1 MFGAAPSKL
10 PQQIGFLLLPHFSM
24 IAFASAVESLRL
36 ANRTSGRA
44 LYAWSLI
51 TRDGQPVKASNGI
64 AIPPDASMESAPA
77 FEMLMVCS
85 GIGGHLYNDKT
96 VFSWLRRLDRKG
108 INIGA
113 LCTGSHVLARAGLLE
128 GYRCTIHWENITG
141 FIEEFPGI
149 EITNELFEIDRNRFT
164 CSGGTAALDMMLNL
178 IGRQHGHELAAAVS
192 EQFIHERIR
201 DEHDHQ
207 RMALTARLGVRHPK
221 LIQVIKLMEQH
232 LEEPLDRAALAQRV
246 RLSTRQLERLFGK
259 YLGRSPARYYLELR
273 LNRARLLLLQTNMSV
288 IDVALACGFV
298 SASHFSKC
306 YRDFFGKTPRK
317 ERGLPLISGAEA
329 NAPPPLSVQGGG
341 GERKAR
347 AG

>member
-1 MFGAAPSKL
+1 MTAAPPGEVAVEVRGLTKRFGSVL
-10 PQQIGFLLLPHFSM
+10 AVDALTFSVQPGRVTGFLGPNGAGKTTTMRVMVGLTP
-24 IAFASAVESLRL
+24 A
-36 ANRTSGRA
+36 TSGRV
-44 LYAWSLI
+44 
-51 TRDGQPVKASNGI
+51 T
-64 AIPPDASMESAPA
+64 
-77 FEMLMVCS
+77 
-85 GIGGHLYNDKT
+85 IGGHLYNDKT

-108 INIGA
+108 TNIGA

-201 DEHDHQ
+201 DQHDHQ

-232 LEEPLDRAALAQRV
+232 LEEPLDRAALAAKV

-259 YLGRSPARYYLELR
+259 YLRRSPARYYLELR

-317 ERGLPLISGAEA
+317 ERGLPLVSGAEA
-329 NAPPPLSVQGGG
+329 NSPHPPVASATGPSLS
-341 GERKAR
+341 R
-347 AG
+347 

>member
-1 MFGAAPSKL
+1 
-10 PQQIGFLLLPHFSM
+10 
-24 IAFASAVESLRL
+24 
-36 ANRTSGRA
+36 
-44 LYAWSLI
+44 
-51 TRDGQPVKASNGI
+51 
-64 AIPPDASMESAPA
+64 
-77 FEMLMVCS
+77 
-85 GIGGHLYNDKT
+85 

-341 GERKAR
+341 GERKAQ

>member
-1 MFGAAPSKL
+1 MFGTAPSKL
-10 PQQIGFLLLPHFSM
+10 PQQIGFLLLPNFSM
-24 IAFASAVESLRL
+24 IAFASAVEALRL

-44 LYAWSLI
+44 LYAWTLV
-51 TRDGQPVKASNGI
+51 TRDGEPVTASNGI
-64 AIPPDASMESAPA
+64 VFHADASTENAPA
-77 FEMLMVCS
+77 VEMLMVCS

-108 INIGA
+108 TNIGA

-201 DEHDHQ
+201 DQHDHQ

-232 LEEPLDRAALAQRV
+232 LEEPLDRAALA
-246 RLSTRQLERLFGK
+246 
-259 YLGRSPARYYLELR
+259 ARYGSR
-273 LNRARLLLLQTNMSV
+273 RASSNACSV
-288 IDVALACGFV
+288 NISAVRRRATTWSCG
-298 SASHFSKC
+298 
-306 YRDFFGKTPRK
+306 
-317 ERGLPLISGAEA
+317 
-329 NAPPPLSVQGGG
+329 
-341 GERKAR
+341 
-347 AG
+347 